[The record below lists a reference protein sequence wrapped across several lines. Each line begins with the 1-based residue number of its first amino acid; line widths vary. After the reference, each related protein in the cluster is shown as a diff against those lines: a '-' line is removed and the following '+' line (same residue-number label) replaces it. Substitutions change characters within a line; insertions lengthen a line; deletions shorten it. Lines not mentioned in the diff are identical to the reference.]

1 MLERVGIWIIQLES
15 KVTKARGGSRWQLFG
30 GESSEETAMR
40 TTLSVEQK
48 TAWLREANG
57 VTAQPLAGA
66 LAERYYSVK
75 EIADLL
81 ELSRDSVRKLFQNEP
96 GVLVLGDQSSKYKRR
111 YTTLRIPESVLRRVV
126 RRMSNV

>member
-1 MLERVGIWIIQLES
+1 
-15 KVTKARGGSRWQLFG
+15 
-30 GESSEETAMR
+30 MR

-66 LAERYYSVK
+66 LSEKYYSVK

-81 ELSRDSVRKLFQNEP
+81 NLSQDCVRKLFQNEA